1 MQIRPLERN
10 DLPFIHQLDNHQST
24 MALWFEEPYE
34 SIDELN
40 SLYDKHIHDISERRF
55 VTDLDGEFAGVIELV
70 EIDYIHRTTE
80 IQIFVRKAYQGRG
93 LAKQAIRKGLN
104 YAFNM
109 LNMHKVYL
117 YVDVDNQVGIHI
129 YEGAGFVQE
138 GRLRQHFYA
147 NGKYHDSLI
156 MGIFRDEVKTEILPN
171 KNK

>member
-55 VTDLDGEFAGVIELV
+55 VIDLDGEFAGVIELV

-80 IQIFVRKAYQGRG
+80 IQIIVRKAYQVG
-93 LAKQAIRKGLN
+93 QKGMALN
-104 YAFNM
+104 V
-109 LNMHKVYL
+109 LN
-117 YVDVDNQVGIHI
+117 
-129 YEGAGFVQE
+129 
-138 GRLRQHFYA
+138 
-147 NGKYHDSLI
+147 
-156 MGIFRDEVKTEILPN
+156 
-171 KNK
+171 

>member
-1 MQIRPLERN
+1 MTN
-10 DLPFIHQLDNHQST
+10 T
-24 MALWFEEPYE
+24 
-34 SIDELN
+34 
-40 SLYDKHIHDISERRF
+40 
-55 VTDLDGEFAGVIELV
+55 ELV

-80 IQIFVRKAYQGRG
+80 IQIIVRKAYQGRG

-129 YEGAGFVQE
+129 YEGGGFVQE

-156 MGIFRDEVKTEILPN
+156 MGIFRDEVKI
-171 KNK
+171 

>member
-55 VTDLDGEFAGVIELV
+55 VIDLDGEFAGVIELV

-80 IQIFVRKAYQGRG
+80 IQIIVRKAYQGRG

-117 YVDVDNQVGIHI
+117 YVDVDNHVGIHI
-129 YEGAGFVQE
+129 YDGVGFIQE

-147 NGKYHDSLI
+147 NGEYHDSLI
-156 MGIFRDEVKTEILPN
+156 MGIFRDEVKIEG
-171 KNK
+171 

>member
-55 VTDLDGEFAGVIELV
+55 VIDLDGEFAGVIELV

-80 IQIFVRKAYQGRG
+80 IQIIVRKAYQGRG
-93 LAKQAIRKGLN
+93 LAKQAIRKALN

-117 YVDVDNQVGIHI
+117 MLMSII
-129 YEGAGFVQE
+129 MLGFISMMAQALSKKAVCVSIFMPM
-138 GRLRQHFYA
+138 G
-147 NGKYHDSLI
+147 SI
-156 MGIFRDEVKTEILPN
+156 MIA
-171 KNK
+171 